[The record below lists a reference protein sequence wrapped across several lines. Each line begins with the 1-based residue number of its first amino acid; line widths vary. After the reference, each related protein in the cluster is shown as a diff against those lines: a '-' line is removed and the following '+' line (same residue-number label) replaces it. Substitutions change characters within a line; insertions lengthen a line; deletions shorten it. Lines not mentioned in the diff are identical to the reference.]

1 MWQKI
6 RAFFRDSETLFW
18 ARFQMLVAAVIAVL
32 ATIDPMLFASYI
44 PTDWLPIYIF
54 ISGVIT
60 EIARRLRAKDL

>member
-1 MWQKI
+1 MRRLFERYFK
-6 RAFFRDSETLFW
+6 DSETILW
-18 ARFQMLVAAVIAVL
+18 ARLQMVIAAVIAVL

-44 PTDWLPIYIF
+44 PTGWLPIYIF